1 MITALHLTASEQ
13 LLWAKVPQNLQTGWS
28 IEVEAG
34 TWRDSPQYRRMRM
47 QLVKLNDPKLLAFM
61 EKAKEATSADTLAT
75 LLSET
80 DLKGVMDAEI
90 SELFFVLG
98 PAAVGKLIEL
108 MLTIV
113 KTNADIEGIAALTT
127 IRRSL
132 YAALISSS
140 H

>member
-1 MITALHLTASEQ
+1 MTVLHLTTAEQ
-13 LLWAKVPQNLQTGWS
+13 VLWARVSQNLQGNWT
-28 IEVEAG
+28 VETETG
-34 TWRDSPQYRRMRM
+34 TWRDSPDRRRMRM
-47 QLVKLNDPKLLAFM
+47 QLVKLQDPKLLAFM
-61 EKAKEATSADTLAT
+61 EKAKITQSADALAL

-80 DLKGVMDAEI
+80 DLKGVMDADI

-108 MLTIV
+108 MLTTA
-113 KTNADIEGIAALTT
+113 KTAADIEGIAALTT

-132 YAALISSS
+132 YAALVSTP

>member
-1 MITALHLTASEQ
+1 MTVLHLTTAEQ
-13 LLWAKVPQNLQTGWS
+13 VLWARVPQNFQSDWTV
-28 IEVEAG
+28 ETEAG
-34 TWRDSPQYRRMRM
+34 TWRDSPDRRRIRI
-47 QLVKLNDPKLLAFM
+47 QLVKLQDPKLLAFM
-61 EKAKEATSADTLAT
+61 EKAKITPSADALAL

-80 DLKGVMDAEI
+80 DLKGVMDSDI

-108 MLTIV
+108 MLTTS
-113 KTNADIEGIAALTT
+113 KTKADLEGIAALTT

-132 YAALISSS
+132 YESLISTS

>member
-1 MITALHLTASEQ
+1 MTVLHLTTAEQ
-13 LLWAKVPQNLQTGWS
+13 VLWARVPQNLQSDWTV
-28 IEVEAG
+28 ETEAG
-34 TWRDSPQYRRMRM
+34 TWRDSPDRRRIRI
-47 QLVKLNDPKLLAFM
+47 QLVKLQDPKLLAFM
-61 EKAKEATSADTLAT
+61 EKAKITPSADALAL

-80 DLKGVMDAEI
+80 DLKGVMDSDI

-108 MLTIV
+108 MLTTA
-113 KTNADIEGIAALTT
+113 KTKADLEGIAALTT

-132 YAALISSS
+132 YVSLISTS